1 MPVRRLWTLVGVT
14 LFLVSSGLSSQGRT
28 PSATEAT
35 AFLGTWVIA
44 MTNPAGATE
53 TVRIWDDKGA
63 LAASVQAGRFP
74 PINASGVFKDG
85 DLLLLSLT
93 RFENGQPIRAV
104 VALTVKDNAM
114 NMAQMLELSETIKR
128 GAGKKQVEESPAK
141 PPF

>member
-1 MPVRRLWTLVGVT
+1 MSVQQLWMPVVVT
-14 LFLVSSGLSSQGRT
+14 LSLLSSGPSWQGAAPSS
-28 PSATEAT
+28 TEAT

-53 TVRIWDDKGA
+53 TVRIWEDKGA

-93 RFENGQPIRAV
+93 RFENGKPIRAV

-114 NMAQMLELSETIKR
+114 NMAQMLEFSETIKR
-128 GAGKKQVEESPAK
+128 GAGKKQLEEGAARQ
-141 PPF
+141 PF

>member
-1 MPVRRLWTLVGVT
+1 MSVQQLWMPVVVT
-14 LFLVSSGLSSQGRT
+14 LSLLSSGPSWQGAAPSS
-28 PSATEAT
+28 TEAT
-35 AFLGTWVIA
+35 AFLGTWIIA

-53 TVRIWDDKGA
+53 TVRIWEDKGA

-93 RFENGQPIRAV
+93 RFENGKPIRAV

-114 NMAQMLELSETIKR
+114 NMAQMLEFSETIKR
-128 GAGKKQVEESPAK
+128 GAGKKQLEEGAARQP
-141 PPF
+141 

>member
-1 MPVRRLWTLVGVT
+1 MSVQQLWMPVVVT
-14 LFLVSSGLSSQGRT
+14 LSLLSSGPGWQAAAPSSTQ
-28 PSATEAT
+28 AT

-53 TVRIWDDKGA
+53 TVRIWEDKGA

-93 RFENGQPIRAV
+93 RFENGKPIRAV

-114 NMAQMLELSETIKR
+114 NMAQMLEFSETIKR
-128 GAGKKQVEESPAK
+128 GAGKKQLEEGAARQ
-141 PPF
+141 PF